1 MQFKGLVKFFT
12 AVLILISFYQLSF
25 TLVVHHH
32 EKKVAEL
39 ATSEIT
45 RQLKPA
51 SEVYPGNPSM
61 QLFYQDSVNDLIKA
75 REAQIEDSTAD
86 EVIYNTLIKRY
97 TYQQAKEQELSLGL
111 DLQGGMNVVLE
122 VSLED
127 LIRTMASNSRDPAFN
142 MALSQATAEREHS
155 SVDYVTLFAQAYQQ
169 IAPTGRLAPIFSN
182 AFQSKI
188 NFNSTNSDV
197 INVIRSEATD
207 AIKNTYTVLYQRID
221 KFGVA
226 QPVINLDLAKGIISV
241 ELAGVTNEQRV
252 RQYLQATAKLEFW
265 ETYQPDQ
272 DFAVNVLQPMNTAI
286 AAALAGSADTAT
298 AAKKDTARVSSPSKA
313 ASGSVAQAKKDTGN
327 TNSLTQYLASDTG
340 NARSAQNGLQQANA
354 QNPLSILHGPQIG
367 GAIGSIEST
376 DTAKFNYYLSL
387 PAVQD
392 VMPKTLKFLYGAAD
406 NTSGSA
412 KKILDVY
419 AIRTLLGTSD
429 APLGGEHVVDARQDM
444 DQNGKPEISM
454 TMDNEGA
461 RIWQKLTAANVHK
474 PIAIVLDNTV
484 YSAPAPEEEISGGRS
499 SITGNF
505 TVQQAQDL
513 SNILKTGKLPAPA
526 HIVQEQVVGPTL
538 GKESITAGA
547 KSFGIAFGV
556 IFLLMLVYYSNSGW
570 VANIALI
577 CNLVFT
583 VGVLA
588 ALGATLTMPGIAGL
602 VLTIGMAVDTNVI
615 IFERIKEEL
624 YKGKGYIQSISDGY
638 RHSYAPVLDA
648 HVTTLLTAIIL
659 FYFGLGP
666 VKGFATTQILGI
678 ILSVFCGILI
688 SRMLEDYFTG
698 KQKHLHYFTPI
709 SKKIFRH
716 ANFKFIEARK
726 YAYVVSGIVMLL
738 GVSSFFHGFNY
749 GVEFKGG
756 RSYTI
761 RFDQPV
767 KVEDI
772 RKSLHDFLHEYP
784 VVKTIGAFN
793 QANITTSYLIN
804 GKGQNVDSTVEYT
817 LFRGLHNY
825 LPAGT
830 DYRTFDTKFKL
841 QSQTVLPT
849 ISDALK
855 KGAVRA
861 VIFALVAIF
870 LYILIRFRKW
880 QYSLGTI
887 FSLIHDVLVTLAVFS
902 YLKDLGFDL
911 EINQDF
917 IAAVLTVVGYSMND
931 TVIVFD
937 RIREYFKEMKGASKT
952 TVINKAIN
960 DTLSRTIMTSLTVF
974 LTLLILFIFGGETTR
989 GFAFA
994 MLIGVITG
1002 TYSSIFIASPVLI
1015 DLDRKNDMERSGKRK
1030 AVVSTVPQINL
1041 VTPAKK

>member
-12 AVLILISFYQLSF
+12 AVLIMISLYQLSF

-32 EKKVAEL
+32 EKKVEQL
-39 ATSEIT
+39 AMKQVA
-45 RQLKPA
+45 RQVRTA
-51 SEVYPGNPSM
+51 QQVYPGNPEM
-61 QLFYQDSVNDLIKA
+61 QLYYQDSINDLIKK
-75 REAQIEDSTAD
+75 REQEIEDSTAD
-86 EVIYNTLIKRY
+86 QIIYNTLIKQY

-122 VSLED
+122 VSLDD
-127 LIRTMASNSRDPAFN
+127 LMRSMAGNSHDPAFN
-142 MALSQATAEREHS
+142 LALDRATTERSSS
-155 SVDYVTLFAQAYQQ
+155 SVDYITLFSNAYQQ
-169 IAPTGRLAPIFSN
+169 IAPQGRLAPIFSN
-182 AFQSKI
+182 AFQTKI
-188 NFNSTNSDV
+188 NYNSTNSEV
-197 INVIRSEATD
+197 ISVIRAEATD

-221 KFGVA
+221 KFGVS
-226 QPVINLDLAKGIISV
+226 QPIINLDLNKGIISV

-265 ETYQPDQ
+265 ETYLADQ
-272 DFAVNVLQPMNTAI
+272 DFAQNVLQPMNEAI
-286 AAALAGSADTAT
+286 ARTLSGQNDSS
-298 AAKKDTARVSSPSKA
+298 AKKDSVRPA
-313 ASGSVAQAKKDTGN
+313 ASHAVAAAPAKKDTGKL
-327 TNSLTQYLASDTG
+327 TSLSQYLASDTG
-340 NARSAQNGLQQANA
+340 KVPAAGTQTALQQSNN
-354 QNPLSILHGPQIG
+354 QNPLSILRAPQIG

-376 DTAKFNYYLSL
+376 DTAKFDSYLTL
-387 PAVQD
+387 TAVKD

-406 NTSGSA
+406 NTSTSA
-412 KKILDVY
+412 RKILDVY
-419 AIRTLLGTSD
+419 AIRTVAGSD
-429 APLGGEHVVDARQDM
+429 EAPLGGEHVVDARQDM

-461 RIWQKLTAANVHK
+461 RIWQKLTAENVHK

-505 TVQQAQDL
+505 TIEQAQDL

-547 KSFGIAFGV
+547 KSFGIAFAV
-556 IFLLMLVYYSNSGW
+556 IFTLMLVYYSNSGW

-577 CNLVFT
+577 FNLLFT

-615 IFERIKEEL
+615 IFERIKEEIV
-624 YKGKGYIQSISDGY
+624 KGKGYVQSISDGY
-638 RHSYAPVLDA
+638 KHSYAPVLDA

-678 ILSVFCGILI
+678 LLSVFCGILI
-688 SRMLEDYFTG
+688 SRMLEDYFTD
-698 KQKHLHYFTPI
+698 KQKHLHYFTAI
-709 SKKIFRH
+709 SRKIFRH

-726 YAYVVSGIVMLL
+726 YAYVVSGIVLIL

-756 RSYTI
+756 RSYTV
-761 RFDQPV
+761 RFDRPI
-767 KVEDI
+767 KVEEI
-772 RKSLHDFLHEYP
+772 TQTLHAYLNEYP

-804 GKGQNVDSTVEYT
+804 GRGQNVDSTVEYT
-817 LFRGLHNY
+817 VFRGLHSY

-830 DYRTFDTKFKL
+830 DYHTFDTKYKL

-861 VIFALVAIF
+861 IIFALIVIF

-887 FSLIHDVLVTLAVFS
+887 LSLIHDVLVTLAVFS

-917 IAAVLTVVGYSMND
+917 IAAILTVVGYSMND

-937 RIREYFKEMKGASKT
+937 RIREYFREMKGASNI

-974 LTLLILFIFGGETTR
+974 ITLLILFIFGGATTK

-1002 TYSSIFIASPVLI
+1002 TYSSIFIASPVLV
-1015 DLDRKNDMERSGKRK
+1015 DLASSNDLGSSEKRK
-1030 AVVSTVPQINL
+1030 AVITTVSRDTVPL
-1041 VTPAKK
+1041 PAKK